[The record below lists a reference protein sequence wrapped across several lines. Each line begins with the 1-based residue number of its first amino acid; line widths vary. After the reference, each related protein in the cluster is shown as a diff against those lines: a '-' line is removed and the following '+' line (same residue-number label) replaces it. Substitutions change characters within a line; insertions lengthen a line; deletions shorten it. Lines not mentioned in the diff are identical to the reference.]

1 MSLNYGTNSIPKIPI
16 PALFNTTVAG
26 QMQLLSI
33 MKYDS
38 EWDVLAVYNTQRFWR
53 FSTKISI
60 CCMLKRKYFRYTG
73 WNKRLLKLILV
84 KLIRNYNH
92 VCGIHIFIE

>member
-1 MSLNYGTNSIPKIPI
+1 MSLNYGTNFVPKIPI

-38 EWDVLAVYNTQRFWR
+38 ELRCASSIQHTMILKVYYQNIYWLHVKM
-53 FSTKISI
+53 KI
-60 CCMLKRKYFRYTG
+60 F
-73 WNKRLLKLILV
+73 
-84 KLIRNYNH
+84 
-92 VCGIHIFIE
+92 